1 MSVAMNFELFFKC
14 ASALPANISVLIRGD
29 HGLGKSG
36 GVWQLAKNVFKL
48 QLTDKR
54 MSQMSEGDVIGLP
67 KVEDGVTKFLPPD
80 WYKDAC
86 DNPRVLFLDELNRA
100 TPEVLQCAFQIVLDR
115 TLNGHKLHPETR
127 VYAAINTSASYQV
140 NEIDP
145 ALLDRFWVVDLKP
158 TVEEW
163 IAWAKDEGGIHE
175 HVWGFIQHNHRFLDP
190 TMKMDPGVVEP
201 SRRSWDRLNSA
212 LTMVNV
218 VEDAESPL
226 FYSLARGFVGNEA
239 SIALTGYVKNLDK
252 QITAL
257 NILNEFDKYKDKIQ
271 KLGQE
276 KWNIC
281 IDKIEQ
287 HVKKNELL
295 ESQGENLKNFADC
308 LPDDLIIVLWGILSE
323 PGKERIDQIRIAH
336 KALVKHVLRIFN
348 DDKEIMQKVEKSNEE
363 RLARQAAAAATAT
376 TQASAN
382 TPADTSAQTAAPVK
396 KRGRKAKP
404 AV

>member
-1 MSVAMNFELFFKC
+1 M
-14 ASALPANISVLIRGD
+14 
-29 HGLGKSG
+29 
-36 GVWQLAKNVFKL
+36 
-48 QLTDKR
+48 
-54 MSQMSEGDVIGLP
+54 
-67 KVEDGVTKFLPPD
+67 
-80 WYKDAC
+80 
-86 DNPRVLFLDELNRA
+86 
-100 TPEVLQCAFQIVLDR
+100 
-115 TLNGHKLHPETR
+115 
-127 VYAAINTSASYQV
+127 
-140 NEIDP
+140 
-145 ALLDRFWVVDLKP
+145 
-158 TVEEW
+158 
-163 IAWAKDEGGIHE
+163 
-175 HVWGFIQHNHRFLDP
+175 
-190 TMKMDPGVVEP
+190 
-201 SRRSWDRLNSA
+201 
-212 LTMVNV
+212 
-218 VEDAESPL
+218 
-226 FYSLARGFVGNEA
+226 ARGFVGNEA

-363 RLARQAAAAATAT
+363 RLARQAAAAAANT
-376 TQASAN
+376 TPASAS
-382 TPADTSAQTAAPVK
+382 TPADASTATAAPAK

>member
-48 QLTDKR
+48 PLTDKR

-212 LTMVNV
+212 LTMANV

-287 HVKKNELL
+287 HVKKHELV

-363 RLARQAAAAATAT
+363 RLARQAAAAAAT
-376 TQASAN
+376 PAQAPAS
-382 TPADTSAQTAAPVK
+382 TPADTSTQTAAPTK

>member
-201 SRRSWDRLNSA
+201 SRRSWDRLNAA

-218 VEDAESPL
+218 MEDPESPL

-363 RLARQAAAAATAT
+363 RLARQAAAAAANT
-376 TQASAN
+376 TPAAPN
-382 TPADTSAQTAAPVK
+382 TPADASTATAAPAK